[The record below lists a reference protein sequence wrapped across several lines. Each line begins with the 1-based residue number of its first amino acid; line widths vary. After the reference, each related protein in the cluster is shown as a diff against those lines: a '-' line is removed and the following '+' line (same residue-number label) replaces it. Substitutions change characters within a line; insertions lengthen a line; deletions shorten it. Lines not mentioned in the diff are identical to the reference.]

1 MCGDTASLSYSGR
14 DHHWIQEKKERREM
28 RMSYLFMSPEM
39 IEEQTRS
46 FEYIRGEENA
56 PIGVV
61 VLDNEMRVGWS
72 LYNEKHED
80 QPASKDKGIFI
91 ALNRA
96 KSVSEP
102 VQDLMTRLEK
112 AYSENDRLQATILC
126 VGKMIRRKNKILS
139 NEGDDE

>member
-1 MCGDTASLSYSGR
+1 MTDEQIR
-14 DHHWIQEKKERREM
+14 ERV
-28 RMSYLFMSPEM
+28 LG
-39 IEEQTRS
+39 
-46 FEYIRGEENA
+46 FEYIRDGQNN

-61 VLDNEMRVGWS
+61 VLDNEHRIGWS

-96 KSVSEP
+96 KTVP
-102 VQDLMTRLEK
+102 DPTKDLIDRYERTYLDLGCDRLES
-112 AYSENDRLQATILC
+112 AICFVDRM
-126 VGKMIRRKNKILS
+126 KERRRKILS